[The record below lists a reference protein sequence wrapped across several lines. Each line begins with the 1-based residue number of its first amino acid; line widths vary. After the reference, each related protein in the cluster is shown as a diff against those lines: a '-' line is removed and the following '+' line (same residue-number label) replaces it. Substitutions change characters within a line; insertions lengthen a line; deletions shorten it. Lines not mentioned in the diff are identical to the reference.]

1 MSKVEKF
8 ELSTEEYNKRGDSVR
23 AFKEKMKLGRFREK
37 DPKEEMRI
45 EKENQAKEEEEKAL
59 AESIKVGDRCVL
71 SDVVH
76 IITTQPNVKSTK
88 LVFLQIFLFYHFL
101 SVTRI
106 YLMKSMS
113 LCTIGFFFNICPSK

>member
-1 MSKVEKF
+1 
-8 ELSTEEYNKRGDSVR
+8 
-23 AFKEKMKLGRFREK
+23 MKLGRFREK
-37 DPKEEMRI
+37 DPEEEMRI

-88 LVFLQIFLFYHFL
+88 LVFSPDFFILPFSFCDPHLPHEKYE
-101 SVTRI
+101 
-106 YLMKSMS
+106 S
-113 LCTIGFFFNICPSK
+113 LHNRVFF